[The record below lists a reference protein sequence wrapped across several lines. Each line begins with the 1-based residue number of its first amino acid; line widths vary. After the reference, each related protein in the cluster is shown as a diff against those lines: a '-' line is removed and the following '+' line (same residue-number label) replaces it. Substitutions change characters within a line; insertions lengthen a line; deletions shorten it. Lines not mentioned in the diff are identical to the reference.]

1 MIKIIITGF
10 EKKIGPGD
18 IVGAFINECGV
29 ASDDIGKINISN
41 KKAEVELAEKVAAR
55 VIEQMDNN
63 QIGGVNVSVTPAN
76 PERVMAPDLVE
87 YIKRMKQEVV
97 GERKE
102 LSERYRLQLKHFD
115 SHTRKKRGQAVTGL
129 RGRKNGSYF
138 DNRDLLLLY
147 SAEPGREL
155 PETLIGEGD
164 TVLINTEELGKD
176 EAVTAEVIEMSPY
189 YYLTALNSGL
199 PDFSADT
206 PFTIDLYYS
215 EDVYRRR
222 EEAVLACQEI
232 SGSARRLRDVMLLCR
247 TQPGWLKQ
255 ENRIRDWDNGE
266 LVPEQKSAVQKA
278 LNCRDYFLLDGGPG
292 TGRTETVIEIIRQAV
307 KKEEQVLAVAK
318 NRRVLD
324 LIAEKL
330 GSSRIKITRVG
341 YPGKET
347 EFHRKT
353 RLANQVLEEKE
364 YLEARRLEIQALDL
378 QAEKDKLAAGRDS
391 AGVNLNRRKVQLRFQ
406 ERLEVLQER
415 IFAKKRAAV
424 DSLLEE
430 VQVVLATPEEVS
442 SEYLQER
449 DFDLLVVDDA
459 NLIKETAVLPALLKV
474 KRAVLAAV
482 SRRSSSKSSLFTRLL
497 QKQSQDFCQQLRI
510 QHRLPEVIMGYINS
524 KFSGDKDFA
533 GSMLANH
540 CKNKRLFPGK
550 RAGESATPEEKALL
564 GEESMVFIDTQ
575 NLLESEKQHPES
587 NSYFN
592 PVEAEIAA
600 DLIYTG
606 KINGL
611 KTTRIGVMTF
621 YQDQFRY
628 LSQMGFAGEVLIDT
642 VAGYQGLERDIIIV
656 SLVRSNSKN
665 YLGSLK
671 DFDLLLTALT
681 RAKKKLILIGDSET
695 LKSEESYSSLI
706 DYSRDRGLYL
716 LI

>member
-41 KKAEVELAEKVAAR
+41 NKAEVELAEKVAAR
-55 VIEQMDNN
+55 VIERMDDN

-87 YIKRMKQEVV
+87 YIKRMKQDVT
-97 GERKE
+97 GERE
-102 LSERYRLQLKHFD
+102 EVTERYRLQLKHFD
-115 SHTRKKRGQAVTGL
+115 SHTRKKRGQAITGL

-164 TVLINTEELGKD
+164 MVLINSGGQGED

-206 PFTIDLYYS
+206 RFTIDLYYS

-222 EEAVLACQEI
+222 EEAVLACREI
-232 SGSARRLRDVMLLCR
+232 SGSARRLRDVMLLGR
-247 TQPGWLKQ
+247 DQPGWLKQ
-255 ENRIRDWDNGE
+255 EIRIRNWDNGD
-266 LVPEQKSAVQKA
+266 LLPEQKSAVQKA

-292 TGRTETVIEIIRQAV
+292 TGRTETVIEIIRQSV
-307 KKEEQVLAVAK
+307 KKGEQVLAVAK

-330 GSSRIKITRVG
+330 RASGIKITRAG
-341 YPGKET
+341 YPGRDT

-353 RLANQVLEEKE
+353 RLVNQVLEEKE

-378 QAEKDKLAAGRDS
+378 EVEKENLAAGQES
-391 AGVNLNRRKVQLRFQ
+391 AGVNLNRREVQLRFQ

-415 IFAKKRAAV
+415 IFDKKRAAV
-424 DSLLEE
+424 NSLLEE
-430 VQVVLATPEEVS
+430 ARVVLATPGEISAEFF
-442 SEYLQER
+442 QER
-449 DFDLLVVDDA
+449 HFDFLVVDDA

-474 KRAVLAAV
+474 KRAVLAAD
-482 SRRSSSKSSLFTRLL
+482 SRRSSSKSSLLARLL
-497 QKQSQDFCQQLRI
+497 QEQSQDFCQQLRI
-510 QHRLPEVIMGYINS
+510 QHRLPEAIMGYINS
-524 KFSGDKDFA
+524 HFSGDKNCA

-540 CKNKRLFPGK
+540 RKKKSLFPED
-550 RAGESATPEEKALL
+550 RAGEAATPEEKAIL
-564 GEESMVFIDTQ
+564 GEESLVFLDTR
-575 NLLESEKQHPES
+575 NLLAAEKQHSES
-587 NSYFN
+587 DSYFN

-606 KINGL
+606 EKSGL
-611 KTTRIGVMTF
+611 KSTRIGAMTF
-621 YQDQFRY
+621 CQDQCRY
-628 LSQMGFAGEVLIDT
+628 LNQMGFSREVLIST
-642 VAGYQGLERDIIIV
+642 VAGYQGLERDVMIV
-656 SLVRSNSKN
+656 SLVRSNRKN
-665 YLGSLK
+665 YLGCLK
-671 DFDLLLTALT
+671 DSDLLLTALT
-681 RAKKKLILIGDSET
+681 RAKMKLILIGDSET
-695 LKSEESYSSLI
+695 LKSGESYSSLI

-716 LI
+716 VI